1 MDMASSVTSSA
12 AAAMTSASA
21 MEGGM
26 DMGGGSGDGPT
37 CKISVSVQH
46 RLSSV
51 PLLTTS
57 PRCCGTGTLLMPVSR
72 PPFLVF
78 SKEANRHR
86 QASYQASGT

>member
-1 MDMASSVTSSA
+1 MDMASSVARSA

-21 MEGGM
+21 SDGGM
-26 DMGGGSGDGPT
+26 DMSGGSGDGPA

-51 PLLTTS
+51 PLLTPS
-57 PRCCGTGTLLMPVSR
+57 PRCCGIGTLLMPVSR
-72 PPFLVF
+72 PPFLLL
-78 SKEANRHR
+78 SKKANRPR